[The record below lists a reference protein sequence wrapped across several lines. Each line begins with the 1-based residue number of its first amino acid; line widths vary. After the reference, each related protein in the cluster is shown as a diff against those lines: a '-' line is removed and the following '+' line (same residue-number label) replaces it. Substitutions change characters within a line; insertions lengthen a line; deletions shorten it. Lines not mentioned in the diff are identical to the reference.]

1 MELLGRFLA
10 VSRLNYPT
18 PAKSLQ
24 TPQQNETPRKR
35 GVRQQSETRL
45 GGFFIGLAP
54 PSSQQMS
61 APSPPQPPNV
71 LVDENAPTSP
81 GFPASYLRQEKSLRT
96 PHLSARNN
104 QNGGIAGM

>member
-35 GVRQQSETRL
+35 GVRQQSETRIAA
-45 GGFFIGLAP
+45 GFLLAQLRLVLLPGLD
-54 PSSQQMS
+54 
-61 APSPPQPPNV
+61 
-71 LVDENAPTSP
+71 L
-81 GFPASYLRQEKSLRT
+81 
-96 PHLSARNN
+96 
-104 QNGGIAGM
+104 